1 MSNRYLNTT
10 RLRTS
15 QGRRY
20 YGTTRYP
27 EVPRRND
34 DIYVI
39 STDGDRYD
47 TLAFQYYSDPSLWWI
62 ISICNSSYTQNSLIP
77 PIGFQIRIPINPELV
92 INQYNQLNNNE

>member
-47 TLAFQYYSDPSLWWI
+47 TLANQYLGDSSLWWMI
-62 ISICNSSYTQNSLIP
+62 ASANPKYGLGSYYP
-77 PIGFQIRIPINPELV
+77 PIGVQLRIPS
-92 INQYNQLNNNE
+92 NQSQIQVDFNVLNNE